1 MTCVSCGVF
10 KHRFE
15 VPHFNIMFV
24 FIVVLAGVVK
34 SANHGKATL
43 LDWVFC
49 VVIALIVWIFS
60 KLFSKK

>member
-1 MTCVSCGVF
+1 
-10 KHRFE
+10 
-15 VPHFNIMFV
+15 MFV

-34 SANHGKATL
+34 SANHGKATR
-43 LDWVFC
+43 LDWELC

>member
-1 MTCVSCGVF
+1 ML
-10 KHRFE
+10 
-15 VPHFNIMFV
+15 V

-43 LDWVFC
+43 LDWELC
-49 VVIALIVWIFS
+49 AVIALIVLIFR